1 MEASIFYFLQEGGFI
16 IMKLKKIISLMFTS
30 VMCTIPLVNG
40 IDIHATDSISYSD
53 MPSEY
58 ITACDWVWDNRIYDD
73 EHEDWMKDYSTIYDQ
88 LIAENG
94 TIRYLIRWDSY
105 QTITLE
111 QRQQLENVL
120 NDALNKWND
129 CLEGYENWPF
139 DEVNVKIVG
148 WSVLDENCLLDIQP
162 DEIVYTETMDST
174 MRDYII
180 DCGMASDASSI
191 PYLEPSEPVDISRY
205 VHWSDSNWTYKDY
218 DNRYDMF
225 LESIDGL
232 INMGG
237 FGWHY
242 GQYLSTDA
250 ILGLIDGTTSQ
261 HVLLHEMGHGF
272 GFPDYYGGI
281 GESDGIPPE
290 DFPGGEGSIM
300 EAGRSF
306 EITSF
311 DTWFA
316 RYAWTKLSEQEGR
329 FDMSFVSEEPDI
341 NILKGDVNSD
351 GEFTIA
357 DLVMLQKYLLR
368 TSDIT
373 NWQAG
378 DLYED
383 GILDAFDLCEMKK
396 EFLNK

>member
-1 MEASIFYFLQEGGFI
+1 
-16 IMKLKKIISLMFTS
+16 MKFKKIISLMVAS
-30 VMCTIPLVNG
+30 VACTIPLVNG
-40 IDIHATDSISYSD
+40 IDIHATNNISYSD

-58 ITACDWVWDNRIYDD
+58 VTACEWVWNNRIYDD
-73 EHEDWMKDYSTIYDQ
+73 ENEDWMKDYSTIYDQ

-120 NDALNKWND
+120 NDALNQWND

-139 DEVNVKIVG
+139 DDVNVKIVG
-148 WSVLDENCLLDIQP
+148 WSVLDESCLLDIQP
-162 DEIVYTETMDST
+162 DEVVYTETMDST

-191 PYLEPSEPVDISRY
+191 PYLEPSEPIDISRY
-205 VHWSDSNWTYKDY
+205 VHWSDSNWAYKDD

-225 LESIDGL
+225 LEGIDGL

-250 ILGLIDGTTSQ
+250 ILGLINGTTSQ
-261 HVLLHEMGHGF
+261 HILLHEMGHGF

-281 GESDGIPPE
+281 GESDGIPPG
-290 DFPGGEGSIM
+290 DFPGDEGSIM

-329 FDMSFVSEEPDI
+329 FDMSAISDKPDV
-341 NILKGDVNSD
+341 NIVKGDVNSD

-357 DLVMLQKYLLR
+357 DLVMLQKYLLH
-368 TSDIT
+368 TGDII

-383 GILDAFDLCEMKK
+383 NTLDVFDLCEMKK
-396 EFLNK
+396 ELLNK

>member
-1 MEASIFYFLQEGGFI
+1 
-16 IMKLKKIISLMFTS
+16 MKFKKIISLMVAS
-30 VMCTIPLVNG
+30 VACTIPLVNG
-40 IDIHATDSISYSD
+40 IDIHATNNISYSD

-58 ITACDWVWDNRIYDD
+58 VTACEWVWNNRIYDD
-73 EHEDWMKDYSTIYDQ
+73 ENEDWMKDYSTIYDQ

-105 QTITLE
+105 KTITLE

-120 NDALNKWND
+120 NDALNQWND

-139 DEVNVKIVG
+139 DDVNVKIVG
-148 WSVLDENCLLDIQP
+148 WSVLDESCLLDIQP
-162 DEIVYTETMDST
+162 NEVVYTETMDST

-191 PYLEPSEPVDISRY
+191 PYLEPSEPIDISRY
-205 VHWSDSNWTYKDY
+205 VHWSDSNWAYKDD

-225 LESIDGL
+225 LEGIDGL

-250 ILGLIDGTTSQ
+250 ILGLINGTTSQ
-261 HVLLHEMGHGF
+261 HILLHEMGHGF

-281 GESDGIPPE
+281 GESDGIPPG
-290 DFPGGEGSIM
+290 DFPGDEGSIM

-329 FDMSFVSEEPDI
+329 FDMSAISDKPDV
-341 NILKGDVNSD
+341 NIVKGDVNSD

-357 DLVMLQKYLLR
+357 DLVMLQKYLLH
-368 TSDIT
+368 TGDII

-383 GILDAFDLCEMKK
+383 NTLDVFDLCEMKK
-396 EFLNK
+396 ELLNK

>member
-1 MEASIFYFLQEGGFI
+1 
-16 IMKLKKIISLMFTS
+16 MKFKKIISLMFTS

-58 ITACDWVWDNRIYDD
+58 ITACDWVWNNRIYDD
-73 EHEDWMKDYSTIYDQ
+73 EHEDWMKDYSTIYGQ

-105 QTITLE
+105 QTVTLE

-180 DCGMASDASSI
+180 CGMASDASSI

-225 LESIDGL
+225 LEGIDGL

-341 NILKGDVNSD
+341 SILKGDVNSD

-357 DLVMLQKYLLR
+357 DLVMLQKYLLS

-383 GILDAFDLCEMKK
+383 GILDVFDFCEMKK

>member
-1 MEASIFYFLQEGGFI
+1 
-16 IMKLKKIISLMFTS
+16 MKLKKIISLMFTS

-58 ITACDWVWDNRIYDD
+58 ITACDWVWNNRIYDD

-105 QTITLE
+105 QTVTLE

-191 PYLEPSEPVDISRY
+191 PYLEPSEPVDISKY

-225 LESIDGL
+225 LEGIDGL

-290 DFPGGEGSIM
+290 NFPGGEGSIM

-341 NILKGDVNSD
+341 SILKGDVNSD

-357 DLVMLQKYLLR
+357 DLVMLQKYLLS

-383 GILDAFDLCEMKK
+383 GILDVFDLCEMKK

>member
-1 MEASIFYFLQEGGFI
+1 
-16 IMKLKKIISLMFTS
+16 MKLKKIISLMFTS

-58 ITACDWVWDNRIYDD
+58 ITACDWVWNNRIYDD

-105 QTITLE
+105 QTVTLE

-129 CLEGYENWPF
+129 CLEGYENWSF

-225 LESIDGL
+225 LEGIDGL

-341 NILKGDVNSD
+341 SILKGDVNSD

-357 DLVMLQKYLLR
+357 DLVMLQKYLLS

-383 GILDAFDLCEMKK
+383 GILDVFDLCEMKK